1 LIPSSFDYVSPKSL
15 SVAIGLLESRGE
27 GAKIIA
33 GGQSLIPL
41 MKLRLASPSVLIDLG
56 RIPGLDYMKEE
67 RGVLRIGA
75 MTRMSDVA
83 ASDMIGKKYPI
94 IHDAAKVIAD
104 PLVRNLGTMGGNV
117 SHGDPTNDM
126 PAVML
131 AVGADFVAT
140 GPSGERTIAASEFFL
155 DSFSVALEHDE
166 ILTEIR
172 VPKPSSRSG
181 GSYLKIEQKVA
192 DFATAAVA
200 VQIAL
205 SGKGVCQTVG
215 IGLTAVGPKAIKAR
229 AAEDSLVGMKPA
241 DSTSVKKAAQLAAD
255 ASDPAS
261 DIRGSADY
269 KRGLVKLLVTKG
281 VKVAY
286 ARSQGRAST

>member
-1 LIPSSFDYVSPKSL
+1 MIPSSFDYVSPKSL
-15 SVAIGLLESRGE
+15 KEAVGLLESKGE

-56 RIPGLDYMKEE
+56 RIPGLNYLREE
-67 RGVLRIGA
+67 AGALRIGA

-83 ASDMIGKKYPI
+83 ASEMLRKKYPI
-94 IHDAAKVIAD
+94 IQDAAKVIAD
-104 PLVRNLGTMGGNV
+104 PLIRNLGTMGGNV

-131 AVGADFVAT
+131 ALGADFFAL
-140 GPSGERTIAASEFFL
+140 GPSGERTIGVRDFFL
-155 DSFSVALEHDE
+155 DAFSVALEHNE

-172 VPKPSSRSG
+172 VPTTPPRSG

-192 DFATAAVA
+192 DFATAGVA
-200 VQIAL
+200 VQITL
-205 SGKGVCQTVG
+205 SKVGQCETVG
-215 IGLTAVGPKAIKAR
+215 IGLTAVGPKAIEAKD
-229 AAEDSLVGMKPA
+229 AEDSLVGVRPTDTA
-241 DSTSVKKAAQLAAD
+241 SVRKAAQLAAD

-261 DIRGSADY
+261 DIRGTADY
-269 KRGLVKLLVTKG
+269 KRSLVKLLVTRG

-286 ARSQGRAST
+286 ARSQGRASS